1 VNLTTTH
8 KLLIL
13 LVAWWLLSG
22 GKLPSVGPSKVT
34 AATYV
39 YEKDNGSVPPPVLA
53 ALDKLNRAGVMA
65 TTFEED
71 TTDADGKV
79 PDQYAVAL
87 PAARTAGLP
96 SLVVLAG
103 DKVLRTVKAPT
114 TEEQVTEAAR

>member
-1 VNLTTTH
+1 MNLTTTQ
-8 KLLIL
+8 KLVIL
-13 LVAWWLLSG
+13 LAAWLLLG
-22 GKLPSVGPSKVT
+22 GKLPSVLSPSKAT

-71 TTDADGKV
+71 TTDADGQV

-114 TEEQVTEAAR
+114 TEEQVLEAAR